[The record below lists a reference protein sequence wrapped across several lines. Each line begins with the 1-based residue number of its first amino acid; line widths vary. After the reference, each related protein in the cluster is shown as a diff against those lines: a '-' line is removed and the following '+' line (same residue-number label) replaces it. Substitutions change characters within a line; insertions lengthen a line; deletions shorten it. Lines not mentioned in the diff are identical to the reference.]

1 MVIKKLNAVCSW
13 ILIALLLVHIFTTL
27 LYMAADIY
35 NLQLMMKVPRIL
47 AMVCILHICFSLWI
61 VFFMHDGSKFD
72 RYGKLNQRTFM
83 QRLSG
88 LLILALVHLHVKIFA
103 SFIYDH
109 SALSPARKL
118 LVFVVEMMF
127 FAAIYVHLECSF
139 SRSLITMGLIRSEKT
154 EHAIDIA
161 ARTFSAVF
169 FALTFIIL
177 ARFLI
182 TWPTA

>member
-1 MVIKKLNAVCSW
+1 MTIKKLNAVCSW

-27 LYMAADIY
+27 VYLAMGIFS
-35 NLQLMMKVPRIL
+35 LKVMMTVPRVL
-47 AMVCILHICFSLWI
+47 AMVCILHVCLSLWI

-88 LLILALVHLHVKIFA
+88 LMILALVHPHVKIFA

-109 SALSPARKL
+109 SALAPARKL
-118 LVFVVEMMF
+118 MVFVVEMLF
-127 FAAIYVHLECSF
+127 FFAIYVHLECSF
-139 SRSLITMGLIRSEKT
+139 SRSLITMGLIRSEKA
-154 EHAIDIA
+154 EHAVDIA

-169 FALTFIIL
+169 FVLTFVIL